1 MYAVSGRTR
10 HAVLAAA
17 VAMSVV
23 ACAPSTATTGYLS
36 GSSPAVV
43 DVGTSLSARVQS
55 TGDRIVAAGLAQLG
69 TPVAWGGGTP
79 MGPSHGAGPD
89 KGVVGF
95 DASGLTLYAVAQ
107 ATGIVL
113 PHFTGNRW
121 SPGQLYDPRAAVV
134 TVADRRPGDLL
145 FLGADGN
152 SHHVGIVY
160 THDSVITAPG
170 SGQTVRIEPLSDWSG
185 EDWYVRRFH

>member
-1 MYAVSGRTR
+1 MYVVSDRAR

-17 VAMSVV
+17 VTMSVV
-23 ACAPSTATTGYLS
+23 GCAPTTATTGYLS
-36 GSSPAVV
+36 GSSPAAL

-55 TGDRIVAAGLAQLG
+55 IGDRIVAAGLAQLG

-79 MGPSHGAGPD
+79 TGPSRGVGAD
-89 KGVVGF
+89 SGVVGF

-107 ATGIVL
+107 ATGIML
-113 PHFTGNRW
+113 PHYTGDRSN
-121 SPGQLYDPRAAVV
+121 PGQLYDPRGAAVE
-134 TVADRRPGDLL
+134 VADRLPGELI
-145 FLGADGN
+145 FLGTQGD
-152 SHHVGIVY
+152 SHYVGIVY